1 MWNPIKSPLIVRTTC
16 LQSRHESWRRR
27 VGPERKRG
35 KRFLS
40 VTPPHSHP
48 QHTLSGWLSLCLFL
62 CLRHKSFDH
71 LIIKQSPRCKYC
83 ICVCAWERHR
93 ERERERS
100 LTWNPECFLGSKRLS
115 LAFHCLGNTFLSF
128 KTRQSVTIAFLHM
141 SAAKLID
148 LFISSCNSLLS
159 FTAIYCHSPL
169 QHHPALFK
177 SPVMFCCPWE
187 EDRSPW
193 CGWQRLAR
201 TGPFLYLQ
209 PPPGS
214 DTHPSDNSA

>member
-71 LIIKQSPRCKYC
+71 QIIKQSPRCKYC

-93 ERERERS
+93 ERERKISHLKPWMFPWLKKTLPGIS
-100 LTWNPECFLGSKRLS
+100 LPGKYFLILQDQAICYHSVLTYVCSK
-115 LAFHCLGNTFLSF
+115 
-128 KTRQSVTIAFLHM
+128 
-141 SAAKLID
+141 
-148 LFISSCNSLLS
+148 
-159 FTAIYCHSPL
+159 
-169 QHHPALFK
+169 
-177 SPVMFCCPWE
+177 
-187 EDRSPW
+187 
-193 CGWQRLAR
+193 
-201 TGPFLYLQ
+201 
-209 PPPGS
+209 
-214 DTHPSDNSA
+214 THWFVH